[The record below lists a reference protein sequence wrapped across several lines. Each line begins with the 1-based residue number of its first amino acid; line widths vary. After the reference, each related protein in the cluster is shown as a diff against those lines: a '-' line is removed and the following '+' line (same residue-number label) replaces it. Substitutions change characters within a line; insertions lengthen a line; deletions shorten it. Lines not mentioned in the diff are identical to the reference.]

1 MLSEGYMPAPSE
13 GNPFVISGGEEG
25 VRACGRAWLGAED
38 VDRRWGRVV
47 CRRVYIVHTMSS
59 GMYGVY
65 NITPAPSAL
74 PQLHYGVG
82 VHVLERGYYCTFV
95 P

>member
-1 MLSEGYMPAPSE
+1 MRVVGVVLSLGLATYF
-13 GNPFVISGGEEG
+13 PFSYRLCLIDSMRMTLLAMCE
-25 VRACGRAWLGAED
+25 R
-38 VDRRWGRVV
+38 GRVEALAP
-47 CRRVYIVHTMSS
+47 
-59 GMYGVY
+59 
-65 NITPAPSAL
+65 TPAPSAL

>member
-1 MLSEGYMPAPSE
+1 MRIVGVILSLGLATYFPFSYRLCLVNGTRMTLLAMREGE
-13 GNPFVISGGEEG
+13 
-25 VRACGRAWLGAED
+25 RGRMVALASPP
-38 VDRRWGRVV
+38 V
-47 CRRVYIVHTMSS
+47 
-59 GMYGVY
+59 
-65 NITPAPSAL
+65 PSAL

>member
-1 MLSEGYMPAPSE
+1 MRVVGVVLSLGLATYFPFSYRLCLIDSMRMTLLAMCEGE
-13 GNPFVISGGEEG
+13 
-25 VRACGRAWLGAED
+25 R
-38 VDRRWGRVV
+38 GRVV
-47 CRRVYIVHTMSS
+47 ALAP
-59 GMYGVY
+59 
-65 NITPAPSAL
+65 TPTPSAL

>member
-1 MLSEGYMPAPSE
+1 MTLLAMREGERGRMVALAP
-13 GNPFVISGGEEG
+13 
-25 VRACGRAWLGAED
+25 
-38 VDRRWGRVV
+38 
-47 CRRVYIVHTMSS
+47 
-59 GMYGVY
+59 
-65 NITPAPSAL
+65 TPVPSAL